1 MSSSTCSSR
10 IVSLNIGQP
19 VSAKHG
25 EKPIMTA
32 IFKSSTTDAIKLG
45 RTGHI
50 GDGQADKVNHG
61 GPDKAVCAYFDRHY
75 PYWQEQFGRPLDYGA
90 FGENWTLAEWSE
102 HDICIGDIIRAG
114 EVTVQVSQPRVPCFK
129 LGVRHQRPALTAEV
143 QETGFSG
150 FYFRVLEEGN
160 IASGAPVEVLERDSA
175 GISIA
180 EANRIMF
187 RAKKDISAIQTLL
200 AVDAL
205 AESWRETLTERLCK
219 LQQTNGQPQQG

>member
-1 MSSSTCSSR
+1 
-10 IVSLNIGQP
+10 
-19 VSAKHG
+19 
-25 EKPIMTA
+25 MTA
-32 IFKSSTTDAIKLG
+32 IFKSATDDSIKLG
-45 RTGHI
+45 RTGHA
-50 GDGQADKVNHG
+50 GDGQADTVNHG

-102 HDICIGDIIRAG
+102 HDLCIGDIIRAG
-114 EVTVQVSQPRVPCFK
+114 EVTVQVSQPRVPCYK

-160 IASGAPVEVLERDSA
+160 IASGTSVELVERDPA
-175 GISIA
+175 GITIA

-187 RAKKDISAIQTLL
+187 RAKRDESAIQSLL
-200 AVDAL
+200 VVSAL
-205 AESWRETLTERLCK
+205 ADSWRETLTERLRK
-219 LQQTNGQPQQG
+219 LQQDDQPQQA